1 MEGIKEFTQKIIGE
15 IMTEKIAVDVAS
27 PHVCPKCQTGRLKLM
42 PKLAK
47 CNNPDCDFLIFR
59 WIAGKVLSDKQFEDI
74 LKKGKSALIKGF
86 KSKAGKSFDA
96 HVNLGEDYSLTFQ
109 FPERK

>member
-1 MEGIKEFTQKIIGE
+1 MSVK
-15 IMTEKIAVDVAS
+15 VAADISS
-27 PHVCPKCQTGRLKLM
+27 PHVCPKCQSGRLKLM

-47 CNNPDCDFLIFR
+47 CNNPDCDFLMFR
-59 WIAGKVLSDKQFEDI
+59 TIAGKVPSDNQFEDI

-96 HVNLGEDYSLTFQ
+96 HVILGEDYRLTFQ